1 MRLKIA
7 SSRNGL
13 LALTVIAALSICAS
27 AALAGNGNG
36 RGHKKGYGHGKSRGG
51 SYTVRYRQPERV
63 YVHPTRV
70 SVRYR
75 QPQRVY
81 VRQPQRVYVQRPQ
94 VVRYEACAPRYV
106 TYRPQHVI
114 LVRPAPYVRVGA
126 HIGSIDIS
134 AIFGPKRR
142 YSSYDYGCNFC
153 EAHFTSYGGY
163 ESHVRSCDHRPQG
176 SRIECEDWDESG
188 YDEYRRGGHG
198 RYDDRYEERDRGDY
212 RDDDR
217 YDDRGDYRSNDGYDD
232 DGYYDDDDR

>member
-27 AALAGNGNG
+27 AALAGDGNG
-36 RGHKKGYGHGKSRGG
+36 RGHKKKGYGHGKSRGG
-51 SYTVRYRQPERV
+51 GYSVRYRQPQKV
-63 YVHPTRV
+63 YVHPSRGGHYGGGSRV
-70 SVRYR
+70 TVRYR

-81 VRQPQRVYVQRPQ
+81 VQRPH

-106 TYRPQHVI
+106 TYRPQRVI

-142 YSSYDYGCNFC
+142 YSHYDYGCNFC

-163 ESHVRSCDHRPQG
+163 EGHVRSCEHRPHG

-188 YDEYRRGGHG
+188 YDEYRRGDHG

-212 RDDDR
+212 DDR
-217 YDDRGDYRSNDGYDD
+217 YDDRGYRGNDGYDD
-232 DGYYDDDDR
+232 GYYGDEDR